1 MLPQQFQVI
10 IKRLILCW
18 AGVLTTDFGLKRGEK
33 NLLLNSVLEETT
45 TLKFGTLIAF
55 TLGFYNM
62 AQLLRHIYFVTFL
75 NYDFVCT
82 STRVIK

>member
-10 IKRLILCW
+10 TKRLILCW
-18 AGVLTTDFGLKRGEK
+18 AGVLTTDFGLKKGEK

-62 AQLLRHIYFVTFL
+62 AQLL
-75 NYDFVCT
+75 VCYVI
-82 STRVIK
+82 STL

>member
-1 MLPQQFQVI
+1 MLPQRFQVI
-10 IKRLILCW
+10 TKHLILCW
-18 AGVLTTDFGLKRGEK
+18 AGVLTTDFGLKKGEK
-33 NLLLNSVLEETT
+33 YLLLNSVLEETT

-62 AQLLRHIYFVTFL
+62 TQLLRHIYFMTFL

-82 STRVIK
+82 